1 MARMTNTLPDLRVII
16 AESMEVLADARLAQ
30 GRRSDRADLH
40 GESTR
45 WWSAKRGA
53 ETLRWCARYEVDRE
67 APDLIAEIQRLEDI
81 LSEIGE
87 LTEPKAADYRAGVAK
102 ALESW

>member
-1 MARMTNTLPDLRVII
+1 MEELRDLRVTI
-16 AESMEVLADARLAQ
+16 AEGMEALADANLA
-30 GRRSDRADLH
+30 RARAADPADLH

-53 ETLRWCARYEVDRE
+53 ETLRWCARYEDERE
-67 APDLIAEIQRLEDI
+67 TPDLVAEIQRLEGI
-81 LSEIGE
+81 LGEIDG
-87 LTEPKAADYRAGVAK
+87 LVEPKAADYRAGVAK